1 MNGVKKLACGVVL
14 SAALG
19 AASAWATTIDP
30 SNYNYSMTIAP
41 ASGQVTSTLTNFPI
55 LVRLSSARQSGF
67 NPADC
72 GANGADL
79 RFALA
84 DGTLLAHEIDTW
96 SLSGESLVWVNVPS
110 LSSSTEIVAYWGV
123 IDSSSAPVVNA
134 ADTWPDFVA
143 VYHLNEGGATVYDS
157 SGNGYT
163 AVNNFAVSAGKNP
176 KIGGCVSFSDHF
188 VTQATN
194 LTDTSAV
201 KYLADRSKVTV
212 TAWVAVDDFDKSS
225 ASSYVAARN
234 SRVDIAHTFTAWGD
248 GGGGFD
254 LRYFENNG
262 FGGSSYPLLGLILN
276 SGTYGSNTINWNT
289 RTSSTG
295 GNWLH
300 MACSMNGAT
309 IAKYVNGTSIESAT
323 QAHGVLGPNNSAPL
337 RFGATDSH
345 DGLPNSGKVVARLDE
360 LRIRNGAASAAWV
373 AADYAQQNSDA
384 FLDYGL
390 VSGVFVISPIAAQST
405 TSAAELAAG
414 IEPAVAVSNLI
425 DGVELVQGTHYT
437 LAYLNNHA
445 AGVAT
450 ATATGIGAYAG
461 KTTSITFVIHATKTV
476 DDNYPL
482 EDDEDWSMFET
493 VTVASGKTINLHG
506 HNLTVRA
513 IGGTCTVTDT
523 DGGGELRFDV
533 PSGSSFTISTLTLTG
548 GLKLVKKGGGLL
560 VCGRDQSY
568 TGGTDILAGILRTTI
583 PPSGGCLGAASQNAH
598 ASVYL
603 GPNAIL
609 DPGGKPG
616 WGYNDLTI
624 AGGMVS
630 NTVAGSNMDYGFFN
644 ANATVVSNFTFA
656 TTENYA
662 WTIVGLGGH
671 TVTVDIA
678 PAKMLYVSSSANTP
692 PGTGR
697 LNVVRG
703 GNVTTFSNK
712 TADFRTVDFDAFS
725 AAPYLQGPMSVHD
738 YNATY
743 QYNYG
748 NGSAALNVYGTFT
761 PASEFFYGPTMQNG
775 SAIDL
780 SAKTGAWSVTSSLS
794 GGNATTTFAAG
805 ANVWIRLGERELS
818 PGDKIVSWTTQP
830 DATFSCM
837 EWSLESRSDG
847 LYTVAKDPVEGFFSI
862 SGGRAKI
869 NDLGDHFALVF
880 SNDVSTTITLTA
892 LKPCT
897 LMRSLVVGG
906 GGAGGNT
913 MGGGGGGG
921 QVVASDALHIVS
933 TNDVITLTV
942 GAGGAK
948 GTGYYAGLQGGTSS
962 LTLPDGTSLV
972 AYGGGG
978 GGGYSAAAPTANAD
992 GEIGSGGGKTVKAV
1006 IHIRRRSGNILQTAV
1021 HNSNNGVELFP
1032 CLPDGTFHGFDLPS
1046 GDTGGIFPCRHAI
1059 LALGKVENGDLHIF
1073 YFDFQGFQCLV
1084 LIHSCAAVCD
1094 LVFIEEFNCLLKPF
1108 DTAVKGMIIAQSDR
1122 IKRNLSQS

>member
-41 ASGQVTSTLTNFPI
+41 ASGQVTSTLTNFPV

-67 NPADC
+67 NPSDC

-123 IDSSSAPVVNA
+123 IDSSSAPAVNA

-163 AVNNFAVSAGKNP
+163 AVNNSAVSAGKNP

-234 SRVDIAHTFTAWGD
+234 SRVDIAHTFTVWGD

-262 FGGSSYPLLGLILN
+262 FGGSAYPLLGLILN

-309 IAKYVNGTSIESAT
+309 IAKYVNGTSIESTT

-437 LAYLNNHA
+437 VAYLNNHA

-461 KTTSITFVIHATKTV
+461 KTSFATFVIHATKTV

-493 VTVASGKTINLHG
+493 ITVASGKTINLHG

-533 PSGSSFTISTLTLTG
+533 PSGSSFTISSTLALTG
-548 GLKLVKKGGGLL
+548 RLKLVKKGGGLL

-603 GPNAIL
+603 APNAIL

-630 NTVAGSNMDYGFFN
+630 NTVAGGNMDYGFFN

-712 TADFRTVDFDAFS
+712 SADFRTVDFDGFS
-725 AAPYLQGPMSVHD
+725 AAPYLLGPMSVHD

-748 NGSAALNVYGTFT
+748 KGSAALNVYGTFT
-761 PASEFFYGPTMQNG
+761 PVSDYFYGPTMQDG
-775 SAIDL
+775 STIDL
-780 SAKTGAWSVTSSLS
+780 SAKTGVWSVTSSLTD
-794 GGNATTTFAAG
+794 GGNATTTFAAD
-805 ANVWIRLGERELS
+805 ATVTVILGERKCKV
-818 PGDKIVSWTTQP
+818 GDKVISWTTQP
-830 DATFSCM
+830 NATFASK
-837 EWSLESRSDG
+837 EWTLESRSDG
-847 LYTVAKDPVEGFFSI
+847 LYV
-862 SGGRAKI
+862 
-869 NDLGDHFALVF
+869 
-880 SNDVSTTITLTA
+880 TA
-892 LKPCT
+892 
-897 LMRSLVVGG
+897 
-906 GGAGGNT
+906 
-913 MGGGGGGG
+913 
-921 QVVASDALHIVS
+921 
-933 TNDVITLTV
+933 
-942 GAGGAK
+942 
-948 GTGYYAGLQGGTSS
+948 
-962 LTLPDGTSLV
+962 
-972 AYGGGG
+972 
-978 GGGYSAAAPTANAD
+978 
-992 GEIGSGGGKTVKAV
+992 
-1006 IHIRRRSGNILQTAV
+1006 RRSGSVYYI
-1021 HNSNNGVELFP
+1021 
-1032 CLPDGTFHGFDLPS
+1032 
-1046 GDTGGIFPCRHAI
+1046 R
-1059 LALGKVENGDLHIF
+1059 
-1073 YFDFQGFQCLV
+1073 
-1084 LIHSCAAVCD
+1084 
-1094 LVFIEEFNCLLKPF
+1094 
-1108 DTAVKGMIIAQSDR
+1108 
-1122 IKRNLSQS
+1122 